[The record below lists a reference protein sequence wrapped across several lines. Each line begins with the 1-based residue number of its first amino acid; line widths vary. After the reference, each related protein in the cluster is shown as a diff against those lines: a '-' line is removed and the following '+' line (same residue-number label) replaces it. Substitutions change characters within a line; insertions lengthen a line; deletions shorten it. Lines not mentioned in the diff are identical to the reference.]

1 MSPPPDL
8 TKPTRE
14 TKQRRERKRERRCE
28 RRNKQKGAE
37 KMGGARRVKSS
48 RDAADPRPRACLAL
62 TVAAHIKDEEKRDSG
77 VEVAMAMDATPA
89 EQIHVAQRYRPGAC
103 GPRPDV
109 GASVQLLCL
118 TWGSPLLLHPPGTR
132 VLPGAPYLKLDGFMT
147 VRSA

>member
-1 MSPPPDL
+1 
-8 TKPTRE
+8 
-14 TKQRRERKRERRCE
+14 
-28 RRNKQKGAE
+28 
-37 KMGGARRVKSS
+37 MGGARRVKSS

-62 TVAAHIKDEEKRDSG
+62 AVAAHIKDEEKRDSG
-77 VEVAMAMDATPA
+77 VEVAMDATPA